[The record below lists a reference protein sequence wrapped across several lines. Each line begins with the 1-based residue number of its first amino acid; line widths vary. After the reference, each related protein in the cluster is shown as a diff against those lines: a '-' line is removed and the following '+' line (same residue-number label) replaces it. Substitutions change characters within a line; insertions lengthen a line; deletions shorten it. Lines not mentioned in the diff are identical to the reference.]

1 MVRDLSDKTQVQRQL
16 ASRTRRAQ
24 AATRQQD
31 MAVDRG
37 AFRVKSE
44 EGLEVGTAEDP
55 TGSQVVYGVLR
66 IIGKL
71 VGDGDINWEGVLNQ
85 IGATNLRGPVAITGE
100 NGTLTVDAETLLQG
114 LVTLLENLIVRAPG
128 KITVE
133 GGDSPATIENGKMSF
148 GTGGAVE
155 ADTSIGGV
163 KMTAG
168 DAVVNAGSVASMRK
182 GSSSIIVGPDD
193 ITINPAG
200 SGDIDML
207 GTVRM
212 PEPVHITGNA
222 FIRNLVSAPSGA
234 ITASLV
240 VDIATG
246 RIYRG

>member
-1 MVRDLSDKTQVQRQL
+1 MVRDLSDKTQVQRQI
-16 ASRTRRAQ
+16 ASRQRRAQ

-37 AFRVKSE
+37 AFTVKSE
-44 EGLEVGTAEDP
+44 EGFRVGTPDDP
-55 TGSQVVYGVLR
+55 TGSQVVYGILR
-66 IIGKL
+66 IIGDL
-71 VGDGDINWEGVLNQ
+71 IGEGGINWEG
-85 IGATNLRGPVAITGE
+85 AANLRGPVHITGE
-100 NGTLTVDAETLLQG
+100 NGTLTVDAETVLQG

-148 GTGGAVE
+148 GTGGALE
-155 ADTSIGGV
+155 ADTGIGGV

-168 DAVVNAGSVASMRK
+168 DAVVNAGSVASVRK
-182 GSSSIIVGPDD
+182 GFSAIIVGPDD

-212 PEPVHITGNA
+212 PEDVHMSGLA
-222 FIRNLVSAPSGA
+222 PKPSGL
-234 ITASLV
+234 TTVPVSL
-240 VDIATG
+240 DPATG
-246 RIYRG
+246 KLYAG

>member
-1 MVRDLSDKTQVQRQL
+1 MVRDLSDKTQVQRQI

-37 AFRVKSE
+37 AFTVKSE
-44 EGLEVGTAEDP
+44 EGLLVGTSDDP
-55 TGSQVVYGVLR
+55 TGSQVVYGTLR
-66 IIGKL
+66 I
-71 VGDGDINWEGVLNQ
+71 VGDLIGEGGIDWEG
-85 IGATNLRGPVAITGE
+85 AANLRGPVHITGE

-114 LVTLLENLIVRAPG
+114 LVTLLENLIVRSPG

-133 GGDSPATIENGKMSF
+133 GGDSPATIENGKVSF
-148 GTGGAVE
+148 GTGGALE

-168 DAVVNAGSVASMRK
+168 DAVVNAGSVASIRK
-182 GSSSIIVGPDD
+182 GSSAIIVGDDD

-200 SGDIDML
+200 SGDIDLL

-212 PEPVHITGNA
+212 PEVVYISDLEPAPLGATTIPVVA
-222 FIRNLVSAPSGA
+222 DLSSGR
-234 ITASLV
+234 L
-240 VDIATG
+240 
-246 RIYRG
+246 YRG